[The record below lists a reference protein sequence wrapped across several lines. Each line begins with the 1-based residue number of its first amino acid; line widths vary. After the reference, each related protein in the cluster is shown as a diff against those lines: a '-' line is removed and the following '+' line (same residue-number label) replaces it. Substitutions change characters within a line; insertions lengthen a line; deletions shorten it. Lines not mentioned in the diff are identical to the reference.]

1 EEKFDEDNIP
11 LRYVSNS
18 QTESPFDSVQKEEM
32 RDIITD
38 IIGQLPERE
47 QLILSLYY
55 YEELTMKEIGRIL
68 GVNESRVSQLHTRT
82 MLRMRARL
90 QARLKKEARS
100 TE

>member
-1 EEKFDEDNIP
+1 M
-11 LRYVSNS
+11 RYVNNS
-18 QTESPFDSVQKEEM
+18 QNESPFESVQKQEM
-32 RDIITD
+32 REILTEVIE
-38 IIGQLPERE
+38 QLPERE

-90 QARLKKEARS
+90 QARLRQEARS
-100 TE
+100 SE